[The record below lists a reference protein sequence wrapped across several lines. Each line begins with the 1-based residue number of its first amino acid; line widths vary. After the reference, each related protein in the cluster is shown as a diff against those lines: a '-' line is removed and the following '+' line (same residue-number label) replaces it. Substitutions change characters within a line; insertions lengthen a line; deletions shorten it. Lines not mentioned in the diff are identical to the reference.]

1 MKKLITIEW
10 IIKDTRKRNPGYRT
24 GFTKLQVRCKTYV
37 DAMNYAIQ
45 FAENLPKWEFEKNG
59 IDLENYR
66 NYPECCYYYE
76 TKLSKIISIED
87 VK

>member
-10 IIKDTRKRNPGYRT
+10 NIKDTRQRNPSYRT
-24 GFTKLQVRCKTYV
+24 GISKIQVKCKSYV

-45 FAENLPKWEFEKNG
+45 FAENLPKWEFERNG
-59 IDLENYR
+59 INLEEYT
-66 NYPECCYYYE
+66 NYPECRYYYE
-76 TKLSKIISIED
+76 TKLSRIINIEN